1 MSMHPSL
8 NKSEDNARLLIDQ
21 LLGELKQNL
30 YLKEKKALEAGAWQ
44 DPVFLQKY
52 IKNLKKERR
61 TFRSIGM
68 TLLIAHI
75 LMVFSLYTSWGTTYK
90 VGILTFMAT
99 TLTIY
104 IQFIFN
110 PRFTNLEK
118 KLFLFQI
125 LFNLAQNNEKPN

>member
-61 TFRSIGM
+61 AFRSIGM